1 MSDVS
6 GEGDTPLETL
16 VEKALGKEEKDM
28 FLPLLPPLAQDL
40 KDVDAE
46 IREVLPCSYSFL
58 TEAASYATASGGKRL
73 RPLVIIVSYRAL
85 GFSDTKAVHS
95 LAAAFQLIHTASLV
109 HDDVIDHA
117 SMRRG
122 RPSVHQAFGLTAAIV
137 GGDYLF
143 VRAFQLAGKYSPEVI
158 QRCGEASADIAQG
171 EVMQENSRFD
181 LTIDKEHYLRMVM
194 FKTANAFAAGAES
207 AAMVAR
213 ASPEVVR
220 SLADFGR
227 AMGIAFQIKDDIL
240 DAYGDRDVMGKP
252 SFSDFREGL
261 PTLPSILA
269 YDMLSGKEK
278 IEFERLFTLRHKR
291 PVHLLRLRELCN
303 ESGARN
309 VADAEAEKWADSATR
324 SLRNLPRGP
333 YRDLLEGL
341 ASGAVERK
349 Y

>member
-1 MSDVS
+1 LNDTT
-6 GEGDTPLETL
+6 GDGDTPLEAL
-16 VEKALGKEEKDM
+16 VEKALGKEEKEI

-40 KDVDAE
+40 KDVDSE
-46 IREVLPCSYSFL
+46 IREVMPCSYSFL

-73 RPLVIIVSYRAL
+73 RPLVICVAYRTL
-85 GFSDTKAVHS
+85 GFAESKPVHS

-122 RPSVHQAFGLTAAIV
+122 RPSVNQAFGLTAAIV
-137 GGDYLF
+137 SGDYLF
-143 VRAFQLAGKYSPEVI
+143 VRAFQLAGKYSPDVI

-181 LTIDKEHYLRMVM
+181 LTIDKERYLRIVM
-194 FKTANAFAAGAES
+194 LKTANAFAAGAES
-207 AAMVAR
+207 AAMVAK
-213 ASPEVVR
+213 ATPDIVR
-220 SLADFGR
+220 SLADYGR

-269 YDMLSGKEK
+269 YGMLSGKEK
-278 IEFERLFTLRHKR
+278 VEFERIFTLRHKR
-291 PVHLLRLRELCN
+291 PVHLQRLKELCN
-303 ESGARN
+303 ESGARA
-309 VADAEAEKWADSATR
+309 VAAAEAERWAESAAR

-341 ASGAVERK
+341 ASGAVDRK